1 MGSQS
6 RIVTGTRRTEHYDAS
21 GFLHYSATFLLHY
34 DDTARISPKTGRG
47 GWPGW
52 SVSIMLYYGRRPLL
66 PLFSPANWSEPAVQK
81 ELPKSARLTMVASK
95 ITSFTSPSPLIGLP
109 LRDVQ
114 NTRNSPGR
122 KIFRWKPIET
132 GEGLEL
138 ANLVKIP
145 RLSSDEN
152 QRIRVGE
159 LRRKLSSGGRAHRS
173 RAIEELSR
181 KKYNLQLGRNI
192 ICSLE
197 EISFAV
203 GRNIICSWKFIIC
216 SWKKYDLQIK
226 RNIICSWKKYDLQF
240 GRNIICSWKKY
251 HLQLEEISFVVW
263 NNCDL

>member
-1 MGSQS
+1 M
-6 RIVTGTRRTEHYDAS
+6 
-21 GFLHYSATFLLHY
+21 
-34 DDTARISPKTGRG
+34 
-47 GWPGW
+47 
-52 SVSIMLYYGRRPLL
+52 
-66 PLFSPANWSEPAVQK
+66 
-81 ELPKSARLTMVASK
+81 
-95 ITSFTSPSPLIGLP
+95 
-109 LRDVQ
+109 
-114 NTRNSPGR
+114 
-122 KIFRWKPIET
+122 
-132 GEGLEL
+132 

-216 SWKKYDLQIK
+216 S
-226 RNIICSWKKYDLQF
+226 C
-240 GRNIICSWKKY
+240 KKY
-251 HLQLEEISFVVW
+251 HLQLEIYYLQLEEIQFAVW
-263 NNCDL
+263 KEHYLQLKEM